1 MTTRTFTTQRLRT
14 RLASLAAMGDNGFDV
29 VGIGNALV
37 DVLAHHD
44 EAFLQRHGMTKGG
57 MTLIETTEAE
67 VLYGALGGGE
77 ETSGGSAANTIA
89 GVASFGGRAAFMGR
103 IYDDELGAVFGHDLR
118 ANGVHYGTKPAL
130 DGPPTGRCLI
140 VVTPDAQRTM
150 HTYLGASAL
159 FGPADV
165 DAELVRR
172 SKVTFLEGYLFDRP
186 DSKQAYWVASEIA
199 SSAARKVA
207 LTLSD
212 PFCVERHRDDWLPLV
227 RDRVDILFANEIEAM
242 TLWGCDDVP
251 TAVER
256 ARREVEIGCITRSEK
271 GSIVVAG
278 DETYEI
284 AAERVEHLVDTT
296 GAGDLYAAGFLYG
309 FTQARPLPECGGLGS
324 IAAAAVL
331 GHDGARP
338 GVSLAQLLE
347 LHDG

>member
-1 MTTRTFTTQRLRT
+1 MTARY
-14 RLASLAAMGDNGFDV
+14 GFDV

-44 EAFLQRHGMTKGG
+44 EAFLERHEMSKGA

-67 VLYGALGGGE
+67 TLYAALGAGE
-77 ETSGGSAANTIA
+77 EASGGSAANTIA

-103 IYDDELGAVFGHDLR
+103 VHDDDLGTVFAHDLR
-118 ANGVHYGTKPAL
+118 ISGVHYEGKPAS

-159 FGPADV
+159 FSPDDI
-165 DAELVRR
+165 DAELVR
-172 SKVTFLEGYLFDRP
+172 SAQVTFLEGYLFDRP
-186 DSKQAYWVASEIA
+186 DSKEAYWAASGIASEA
-199 SSAARKVA
+199 GRKVA

-212 PFCVERHRDDWLPLV
+212 PFCVERHRDDWLQLV
-227 RDRVDILFANEIEAM
+227 RARVDILFANEVEAM
-242 TLWGCDDVP
+242 MLWRCDDVH
-251 TAVER
+251 TAVEQ
-256 ARREVEIGCITRSEK
+256 ARREVAVGCITRSEK

-278 DETYEI
+278 DETHEVP
-284 AAERVEHLVDTT
+284 AEPVEHLVDTT

-309 FTQARPLPECGGLGS
+309 FTHGRRLPECGRLGS

-338 GVSLAQLLE
+338 GVSLAQLLQ
-347 LHDG
+347 LLDD